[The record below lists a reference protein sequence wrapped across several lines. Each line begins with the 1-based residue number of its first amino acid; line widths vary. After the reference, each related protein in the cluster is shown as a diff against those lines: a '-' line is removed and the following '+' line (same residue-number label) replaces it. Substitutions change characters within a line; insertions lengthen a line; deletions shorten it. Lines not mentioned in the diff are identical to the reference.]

1 MSFFSTPSFGG
12 YFAGTFGSG
21 FFNAALR
28 LMPPQAP
35 RPPLFIVKVLV
46 FGASLLPLIGLCWLA
61 WHEQLGVNPVETLSH
76 LTGDWSL
83 RFLLLTLAI
92 TPLRQISGWNA
103 LIKFRRMLGLF
114 AFFYVCLHFSVYLVF
129 DQFFDLNS
137 IIEDVAKRPYITVG
151 FAGWL
156 LLVPLAVT
164 STSGMMKRLG
174 RNWQRLHRLVYLTGA
189 LGVLHYLWLVKTDH
203 TEPLLYA
210 GILALLL
217 GYRLWWWCAQSATVN
232 RSTR

>member
-12 YFAGTFGSG
+12 YFAGAFGSG
-21 FFNAALR
+21 FFNATLR
-28 LMPPQAP
+28 LMPLQTL
-35 RPPLFIVKVLV
+35 RPPLFITKVLV
-46 FGASLLPLIGLCWLA
+46 FSASLLPLAWLCWLV
-61 WHEQLGVNPVETLSH
+61 WHEQLGANPVETLSH
-76 LTGDWSL
+76 FTGDWSL
-83 RFLLLTLAI
+83 RFLLMTLAI
-92 TPLRQISGWNA
+92 TPLRQITGWNNW
-103 LIKFRRMLGLF
+103 IKFRRMLGLF
-114 AFFYVCLHFSVYLVF
+114 AFFYVCLHFSVYLIF

-156 LLVPLAVT
+156 LLIPLAAT
-164 STSGMMKRLG
+164 STNGMIKRLG
-174 RNWQRLHRLVYLTGA
+174 RNWRRLHRLVYLIGL
-189 LGVLHYLWLVKTDH
+189 LGVLHFLWLVKADI

-217 GYRLWWWCAQSATVN
+217 GYRLWRRVQSATAN

>member
-1 MSFFSTPSFGG
+1 M
-12 YFAGTFGSG
+12 
-21 FFNAALR
+21 
-28 LMPPQAP
+28 
-35 RPPLFIVKVLV
+35 
-46 FGASLLPLIGLCWLA
+46 PLIGLCWLA

-174 RNWQRLHRLVYLTGA
+174 RNWQRLHRLVYPTGA

-217 GYRLWWWCAQSATVN
+217 GYRLWWWRAHSATVN